1 MIRQILNLI
10 RKEFLQLKRDKKLLR
25 VVLMAPFIQL
35 FLFGYAATL
44 DLDHI
49 STAVYDMD
57 RSNLSRELLD
67 GFFRSRYFDLSVYCK
82 SSDEVEKNI
91 DIGKC
96 RIGIVIPPDF
106 SDKLINNKDVKIQL
120 LVDGTDANFAR
131 IGINYAS
138 VIARNFAFNSFF
150 KNLRDPFYNQYN
162 RLFHTLSKNQGQIV
176 ELRTRLLFN
185 PELKSKNFMIPGI
198 LVMILLIIT
207 MVLTSVS
214 IVKEKELGT
223 IEQLM
228 VSPVKPHELI
238 IGKLIPFVII
248 GFFDIVFIIFLAV
261 NWFDLPI
268 RGSVVLLLSLSL
280 VFLLNTLGMGILIST
295 VSNTQQQA
303 MMTSF
308 IVMLPSVILSG
319 LMFPIANM
327 PIPIQYITYLIAPR
341 YFLEIVRGIF
351 LKGIGVAELFP
362 QIAAMTIIGL
372 LTLVLSVI
380 IFKKKYT

>member
-1 MIRQILNLI
+1 MLNQILNLA
-10 RKEFLQLKRDKKLLR
+10 RKELLQLKRDKKFLR
-25 VVLMAPFIQL
+25 LVLMAPFTQL
-35 FLFGYAATL
+35 LFFGYAATL
-44 DLDHI
+44 DIEHI

-67 GFFRSRYFDLSVYCK
+67 GFFRSGYFDLSLYCR
-82 SSDEVEKNI
+82 SLDEIGRSI
-91 DIGKC
+91 DRGECK
-96 RIGIVIPPDF
+96 IGIVIPPDF
-106 SDKLINNKDVKIQL
+106 SDRLKNNEDVKVQL
-120 LVDGTDANFAR
+120 LADGTDANFAR

-138 VIARNFAFNSFF
+138 VVARNFAFSSFF
-150 KNLRDPFYNQYN
+150 RNLRDPFYNQNN

-176 ELRTRLLFN
+176 ELRTRLLYN

-207 MVLTSVS
+207 TVLTSVS

-223 IEQLM
+223 IEQLT
-228 VSPVKPHELI
+228 VSPVKAYELI
-238 IGKLIPFVII
+238 IGKLVPFVVI
-248 GFFDIVFIIFLAV
+248 GFLEIVFIISLAV
-261 NWFDLPI
+261 SWFDLPM
-268 RGSVVLLLSLSL
+268 RGSVVLLLFLSL
-280 VFLLNTLGMGILIST
+280 VFLLNTLGMGILISI

-319 LMFPIANM
+319 LMFPVANM
-327 PIPIQYITYLIAPR
+327 PLSIQYITYLIPPR

-351 LKGIGVAELFP
+351 LKGTGVAELLP
-362 QIAAMTIIGL
+362 QIGAMTFLGL

>member
-25 VVLMAPFIQL
+25 VVLMSPFIQL

-207 MVLTSVS
+207 MILTSVS

-238 IGKLIPFVII
+238 IGKLIPFIVI

-380 IFKKKYT
+380 LFKKKYT

>member
-238 IGKLIPFVII
+238 IGKLIPFIVI

-308 IVMLPSVILSG
+308 IVMLPSVILCG

-327 PIPIQYITYLIAPR
+327 PLPIQYITYLIPPR

-351 LKGIGVAELFP
+351 LKGIGVAELLP